1 MVHFIKSRLMAVVL
15 SFTLLVL
22 GILGG
27 VECQMRFITAMA
39 ESFGDAQY

>member
-1 MVHFIKSRLMAVVL
+1 MVHFIKSRLMAIVL

-27 VECQMRFITAMA
+27 TECQMRFITAMA
-39 ESFGDAQY
+39 ESFEEARY